1 MARIVRNPETD
12 KWLPKDWRRC
22 TFPILKQPAKTLDD
36 IEGTAFL
43 LHYEKIPYIVTASHV
58 IEIENP
64 VIAFSKKDKQ
74 LVCVS
79 SAYLQQ
85 AGLEWVKHPASLD
98 LAAIPFHLPLSL
110 VRELYVLSIT
120 EDKWASQPKIKLG
133 DEVAHLGYPQ
143 KGTSRYCDGSP
154 CIFPQ
159 GMPGTIIRLDGFE
172 IIMRTAGAHGA
183 SGGPVFLRREN
194 NSPLLVGVVTKE
206 IVFGQQIRPTEA
218 KYLNKTTAL
227 IASLIKDILESEQMK
242 EQYRNRF
249 IGANWL

>member
-1 MARIVRNPETD
+1 MAKIVRGTKTNE
-12 KWLPKDWRRC
+12 WLPWYWRKS
-22 TFPILKQPAKTLDD
+22 TFPILSQPAKTFND
-36 IEGTAFL
+36 IVGSAFL
-43 LHYEKIPYIVTASHV
+43 LHYEKIPYIVSASHV
-58 IEIENP
+58 IEMENP
-64 VIAFSKKDKQ
+64 VIAFSKKDRQ
-74 LVCVS
+74 LVCIS
-79 SAYLQQ
+79 SSFLQQ
-85 AGLEWVKHPASLD
+85 AGLKWIKHPAGFD
-98 LAAIPFHLPLSL
+98 LVAIPFHLPLSL
-110 VRELYVLSIT
+110 VRELDVLSIT

-159 GMPGTIIRLDGFE
+159 GMPGTIICLDGFE

-206 IVFGQQIRPTEA
+206 NVFGQQTRPTEA

-249 IGANWL
+249 IGAKWL